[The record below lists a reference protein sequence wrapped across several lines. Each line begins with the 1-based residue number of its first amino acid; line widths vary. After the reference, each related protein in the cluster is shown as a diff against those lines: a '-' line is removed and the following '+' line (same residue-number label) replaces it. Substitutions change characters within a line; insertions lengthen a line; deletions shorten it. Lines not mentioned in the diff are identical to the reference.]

1 MARMLR
7 GLACAC
13 VALASSF
20 GPAALARAQEDA
32 CHGTGL
38 ELQDEVRLTPP
49 DGAGAVA
56 LDAPVVVAYAS
67 AIDVDAL
74 AAALDPS
81 DTCAGQLACLLG
93 VGSGGAAPAALPAS
107 IERLD
112 AHTVVLR
119 PTQLLPADS
128 ELVLLYARPG
138 FDRPTR
144 GQASFETAD
153 DVDREPPTLSA
164 SAGDLDLRV
173 EPPPEPCGA
182 PAGTLRVR
190 LSVPTPEDDGD
201 PSSVE
206 VLAYLSRS
214 DARSE
219 ARSDAQSAEQPPS
232 LRARARPDDTDE
244 DALTLTL
251 FLDPEEARGRICV
264 ALRAVD
270 GVGRSAEKSPEACF
284 NPAAA
289 ERSLFVSSCSV
300 RFPGGGSLAG
310 RDAPPGALLLWAAV
324 ALGRRRAADRVGNP
338 THRRS
343 GAGA

>member
-1 MARMLR
+1 MLR
-7 GLACAC
+7 ALACAC
-13 VALASSF
+13 VALAAIF
-20 GPAALARAQEDA
+20 RPGAHARAQEDA

-56 LDAPVVVAYAS
+56 LDAPVVVAYAND
-67 AIDVDAL
+67 IDVDAL

-81 DTCAGQLACLLG
+81 DTCAGQLACLLE
-93 VGSGGAAPAALPAS
+93 VGSGSAAPTVVPAS

-119 PTQLLPADS
+119 PTRSLPADS
-128 ELVLLYARPG
+128 ELALLYARPG

-144 GQASFETAD
+144 GQASFETGD
-153 DVDREPPTLSA
+153 DLDREPPTLSA
-164 SAGDLDLRV
+164 SAADLDLRV

-214 DARSE
+214 E
-219 ARSDAQSAEQPPS
+219 ARADAGSDLQAPS
-232 LRARARPDDTDE
+232 LRARARPEDGDE

-251 FLDPEEARGRICV
+251 FLTPEEARGRICV

-270 GVGRSAEKSPEACF
+270 GVGRSAERSPEACF
-284 NPAAA
+284 DPGAA
-289 ERSLFVSSCSV
+289 ERSLFASSCAA
-300 RFPGGGSLAG
+300 RLPGSGSAGG
-310 RDAPPGALLLWAAV
+310 RDGLPGALLLWAAV
-324 ALGRRRAADRVGNP
+324 ALGRRRASDTVGNP